1 MTKRITALVA
11 LALFAAAC
19 TGGATASPTPTPSAT
34 TSPTVAP
41 SPTVSPSPSASPSA
55 SPASGLYLRAWQTQA
70 LPPPS
75 SFLTG
80 PMLTVSDGVLID
92 NNVAIP
98 MIFPG
103 PLLIL
108 PNASPITADGEKA
121 IVEQARELGLLD
133 GPTDF
138 TAGSVMPGG
147 VSGHLLLTAEGT
159 TYELMGNP
167 DKLVMCNDK
176 PCPVDPGSPEAF
188 AAFWWLLQNT
198 SSWLGGNL
206 GPSAQYQP
214 ERLAVLVVAP
224 AAANGGIATNEVA
237 WPLTDFATFGV
248 PLPGGQAMSCAT
260 VFGDDLSELLPVLR
274 NANQMTVFVDST
286 GAKQSLNVRA
296 LVPQEPSPCPDQA

>member
-1 MTKRITALVA
+1 MIKPITALVA

-19 TGGATASPTPTPSAT
+19 TGGTTASPTPPPSAST
-34 TSPTVAP
+34 PPTVAP
-41 SPTVSPSPSASPSA
+41 SPTASPSPSASPA
-55 SPASGLYLRAWQTQA
+55 AGLYLRAWQTQA
-70 LPPPS
+70 LPPSS
-75 SFLTG
+75 SFLTA
-80 PMLTVSDGVLID
+80 PLLTVSDGVLID

-121 IVEQARELGLLD
+121 IVDQARELGLLD

-138 TAGSVMPGG
+138 TGGSVMPGG
-147 VSGHLLLTAEGT
+147 VTGNLLLTADGT
-159 TYELMGNP
+159 TYELLGNP

-176 PCPVDPGSPEAF
+176 PCPVDPGTPEAF
-188 AAFWWLLQNT
+188 GAFWWLLQNT

-214 ERLAVLVVAP
+214 QRLAVLVVAP
-224 AAANGGIATNEVA
+224 AAANGGITTNEMA
-237 WPLTDFATFGV
+237 WPLADFATFGV
-248 PLPGGQAMSCAT
+248 ALPGGQATSCAT
-260 VFGDDLSELLPVLR
+260 VFGDDLSELMPVLK

>member
-1 MTKRITALVA
+1 MTKSIIALVA
-11 LALFAAAC
+11 LSLCAAAC
-19 TGGATASPTPTPSAT
+19 SGGAIASPTPAPSAT

-41 SPTVSPSPSASPSA
+41 SPTTSPSPST

-70 LPPPS
+70 LPPAS
-75 SFLTG
+75 SFLTA
-80 PMLTVSDGVLID
+80 PLLTVSDGVLID

-108 PNASPITADGEKA
+108 PNASPITDDGQKA
-121 IVEQARELGLLD
+121 IVDQARELGLLD
-133 GPTDF
+133 GPADF
-138 TAGSVMPGG
+138 TGGSVMPGG
-147 VSGHLLLTAEGT
+147 VTGNVLLTADGT
-159 TYELMGNP
+159 TYELTGNP

-176 PCPVDPGSPEAF
+176 PCPVDAGTPEAF

-198 SSWLGGNL
+198 SPWLAANL
-206 GPSAQYQP
+206 GPSAQYRP
-214 ERLAVLVVAP
+214 ERLAVLPVPP
-224 AAANGGIATNEVA
+224 AAANGGIAPNEVT
-237 WPLTDFATFGV
+237 WPLADFATFGV

-260 VFGDDLSELLPVLR
+260 VSGDDLSNLLPVLL
-274 NANQMTVFVDST
+274 NANQMTVFVDSV